1 MSRWDEAQRILR
13 DTERSLRALIEA
25 ALAEHCY
32 SEVAAIATTV
42 EAVAS
47 LQQPPILMSG
57 EVEPENG
64 GQVDP
69 MPAVGQPNSPQRVS
83 RSGRSRRGLASTE
96 FPRFER
102 DGDKLVKL
110 GWSKRDERIY
120 EHRAPR
126 DIVFTVSSAIAGK
139 VKPKSVFTMD
149 QILPI
154 NDEAGHEIPS
164 YQAYL
169 ALAWLRSLGIVNR
182 KGKEGYRLAI
192 GTLDGPTLKRL
203 WTAVPERR

>member
-42 EAVAS
+42 EAVAR
-47 LQQPPILMSG
+47 LQQPPILMSA

-64 GQVDP
+64 RQVDP
-69 MPAVGQPNSPQRVS
+69 VPAVGEPNSPQRVS
-83 RSGRSRRGLASTE
+83 RSGRSRRGPASAE

-126 DIVFTVSSAIAGK
+126 DIVFAVSSAIAGK

-192 GTLDGPTLKRL
+192 GTLDDPTLKRL